1 MSTADLAIEVSGLS
15 KAYTRYARPMD
26 LLREFV
32 TGRPHHEEYWALKD
46 VSFQVTRGGV
56 LGIIGRN
63 GAGKS
68 TLLKILAGTLDH
80 TEGTVEVKG
89 RVSAI
94 LELGAGFH
102 PEYTG
107 RENIAMGGLCLGMSK
122 AEVARKIDSIIAFSQ
137 LADVI
142 DRPLKTYSTGMKA
155 RLTFATAISVEPDI
169 LIIDEALS
177 VGDALFAER
186 CYVRIREI
194 VRSGA
199 TVLFVTHHLPAMY
212 DLCTAA
218 LLLHRGTLL
227 HQGSPRGVGYAY
239 EQLLAQERAAETDG
253 PGCVTTVGP
262 LEASDAVPETYIDDL
277 SLVDALGQPAHML
290 ESGHRYAVR
299 LRCVSRVPQDSISV
313 GFRIQ
318 KPNGTVVYGSTTG
331 LQGLT
336 LSIKDGEAIEVE
348 FEFDCR
354 LATGE
359 YLLGG
364 GVAKQLDAERYT
376 VLHLRRDASLFTVRS
391 TVSFQGDV
399 DLQSLV
405 RVRARETMKV
415 QTR

>member
-1 MSTADLAIEVSGLS
+1 MSMGDTVIQVSGLS
-15 KAYTRYARPMD
+15 KVYTRYARPMD
-26 LLREFV
+26 LVREYV
-32 TGRPHHEEYWALKD
+32 TGRPHHQEYWALKD
-46 VSFQVTRGGV
+46 LTFQVARGEV

-80 TEGTVEVKG
+80 TKGDVAVTG

-122 AEVARKIDSIIAFSQ
+122 AEVARKLDSIIAFSQ
-137 LADVI
+137 LEAVI
-142 DRPLKTYSTGMKA
+142 DQPLKTYSTGMKA

-186 CYVRIREI
+186 CYARIREI

-212 DLCTAA
+212 DLCTTA
-218 LLLHRGTLL
+218 LLLHQGVLR
-227 HQGSPRGVGYAY
+227 HSGSPRAVGYAY
-239 EQLLAQERAAETDG
+239 EQLLAQERAAEAEG
-253 PGCVTTVGP
+253 PACVTTVGHP
-262 LEASDAVPETYIDDL
+262 AGSAAVPDTYLEEL
-277 SLVDALGQPAHML
+277 SLVDAQGERVEML
-290 ESGHRYAVR
+290 ENGRRYAVR

-313 GFRIQ
+313 AFRIQ
-318 KPNGTVVYGSTTG
+318 KPNGSVVYGSTSG

-336 LSIKDGEAIEVE
+336 LSIKEGEAVEVE
-348 FEFDCR
+348 FEFECR
-354 LATGE
+354 LASGE

-376 VLHLRRDASLFTVRS
+376 VLHLRRDACVFTVHS
-391 TVSFQGDV
+391 TVSFQGDI
-399 DLQSLV
+399 DLQSRV
-405 RVRARETMKV
+405 RVRTRESMKV
-415 QTR
+415 PSR